1 MRTRIPNRIVQY
13 VLVALIAVSCLLPLA
28 WMAIAGFK
36 GKTEVLRTPFQFFPD
51 VWILDNYVAILN
63 DQAFLRA
70 LAVTFV
76 GALAFTALSLAIN
89 SLAAYVFA
97 RLDFAGKRF
106 FWIYCLAPM
115 FIPGMAILLTSFVV
129 VSQLGMIDTLWVLII
144 PGAASALQ
152 MFFIRQFYLN
162 IPVAMEEAALLDG
175 ANRWQIFL
183 RIFLPQSQ
191 APFVIVGVASY
202 LVYWNAYV
210 WPVLTISANQDL
222 YQIMQLLRSFMSER
236 STEWGLLMAGSTIA
250 ALPTIILVLVFQR
263 YIVNGIRIAGM
274 K

>member
-63 DQAFLRA
+63 DPAFLRA
-70 LAVTFV
+70 LGVTFV
-76 GALAFTALSLAIN
+76 GAVAFTALSLAIN

-144 PGAASALQ
+144 PGAASSLQ

-250 ALPTIILVLVFQR
+250 ALPTIILVLIFQR

>member
-70 LAVTFV
+70 LGVTFV
-76 GALAFTALSLAIN
+76 GAVAFTALSLAIN

-97 RLDFAGKRF
+97 RLDFVGKRF

>member
-1 MRTRIPNRIVQY
+1 MTRRLSTRIIHY
-13 VLVALIAVSCLLPLA
+13 VLVALIALSCLLPLA

-51 VWILDNYVAILN
+51 IWVLDNYVAILQ
-63 DQAFLRA
+63 DEAFLRS
-70 LAVTFV
+70 LAITFF
-76 GALAFTALSLAIN
+76 GAVVFTALSLTVNAF
-89 SLAAYVFA
+89 AAYAFA
-97 RLDFAGKRF
+97 RLDFWGKNF
-106 FWIYCLAPM
+106 FWLYCLIPM

-129 VSQLGMIDTLWVLII
+129 VSKLGMLDTLWVLII
-144 PGAASALQ
+144 PGVASSLQ

-162 IPVAMEEAALLDG
+162 MPVAVEEAALLDG
-175 ANRWQIFL
+175 ASRWQIFL

-191 APFVIVGVASY
+191 APFVIVGVATY

-210 WPVLTISANQDL
+210 WPVLTITSNSEL
-222 YQIMQLLRSFMSER
+222 YQIMQLLRSYLSER
-236 STEWGLLMAGSTIA
+236 SAEWGLMMAGSTIA
-250 ALPTIILVLVFQR
+250 ALPTIVLVLIFQR